1 MEQRDTEMGHFVE
14 KNKTQ
19 NENRQG
25 NKKMKHMCIRCWKR
39 LLKCMTR
46 SKGSLE
52 EIISVNTQI
61 ILSE

>member
-25 NKKMKHMCIRCWKR
+25 NKKMKHVHT
-39 LLKCMTR
+39 LLEKTVEMHD
-46 SKGSLE
+46 KK
-52 EIISVNTQI
+52 
-61 ILSE
+61 